1 MKNLLK
7 RRGLAALALAAMPLF
22 AAAADAPII
31 IKFSYTIAPDTPKG
45 KAVARFKELVEKRTA
60 GKVRIDVFP
69 NAALYKDKE
78 EVEALQLGAVQMLAP
93 AVSKFGPMGV
103 REFEAFDLPYLF
115 DSGADLSKVLEGPIG
130 TSLLKKL
137 DNKGLTG
144 LAYWTAGFRGLCAK
158 KLLVL
163 PTDAKGLKFRIP
175 SSKVLDSEIRA
186 IGGMPQVLASSEVYQ
201 ALQTGVVD
209 GAEVT
214 PSNMYTQKLY
224 EVQPNFVATNH
235 SALVYAVV
243 INRKFWLGLPKD
255 VQTAIE
261 SSMKEAT
268 AYGNSLSDKDN
279 EDALAAIKKSG
290 RTKVQEPA
298 PQERLAWK
306 KAWMP
311 VHAEQAPK
319 IGAELLDSIYKT
331 TGFDPMKL

>member
-1 MKNLLK
+1 MNNLPS
-7 RRGLAALALAAMPLF
+7 RRHLIALALAAAPLLAT
-22 AAAADAPII
+22 AAEWPIV

-60 GKVRIDVFP
+60 GKVRIDVFA

-78 EVEALQLGAVQMLAP
+78 EVEALQLGSVQMLAP

-103 REFEAFDLPYLF
+103 REYEAFDLPYLF
-115 DSGADLSKVLEGPIG
+115 DSEADLGKVLEGPIG
-130 TSLLKKL
+130 TGLLKKL
-137 DNKGLTG
+137 ESKGMVG

-158 KLLVL
+158 KPLVI
-163 PTDAKGLKFRIP
+163 PADARGLKFRIP

-224 EVQPNFVATNH
+224 EVQPNFIATNH
-235 SALVYAVV
+235 SALIYAVIV
-243 INRKFWLGLPKD
+243 NRKFWENLPTD
-255 VQTAIE
+255 IRNTMVGA
-261 SSMKEAT
+261 MKEAT
-268 AYGNSLSDKDN
+268 AYGNSLAEKDN

-290 RTKVQEPA
+290 RTKVQEPT

-306 KAWMP
+306 KVWMN
-311 VHAEQAPK
+311 VHAEQAAK
-319 IGAELLDSIYKT
+319 IGPELLDSIYKT
-331 TGFDPMKL
+331 TGFDPKKL